1 MITNNIQTKH
11 NISFCSY
18 NKLNPNTKL
27 SVSTSFYHDY
37 ETLQK
42 SVELIENNFVN
53 GADILVYAG
62 SNGEEAI
69 SIYSM
74 LHNPERYNIYSID
87 VFKDAI
93 DYAKRGIYAVNL
105 MDEDSFLTETKPV
118 DAVHNKLKDN
128 FYRIFDKIE
137 KPLKPLNNMEDV
149 IYTISFDGIDNQK
162 YFKLKPEVKNQ
173 INFLQGDIRDIN
185 TFKTKSNSVGAVF
198 FRNALYHLTNNDLTG
213 VFRYGDMPDMKINRK
228 QILKEVFGAI
238 YKKLSTNGI
247 FIMGDHTQEHFYL
260 ADGHTPI
267 EKSVLM
273 DEKRGI
279 RIMSEPPHWKAL
291 LEIGNFIPK
300 FSKEINRMGK
310 RGVNIPLIW
319 SKIR

>member
-74 LHNPERYNIYSID
+74 LHNPERYNIYSLD

-93 DYAKRGIYAVNL
+93 DYAKRGIYAVNW

-137 KPLKPLNNMEDV
+137 KPLKPLNNMEDE

-162 YFKLKPEVKNQ
+162 YFKLKQEVKN
-173 INFLQGDIRDIN
+173 L
-185 TFKTKSNSVGAVF
+185 
-198 FRNALYHLTNNDLTG
+198 
-213 VFRYGDMPDMKINRK
+213 
-228 QILKEVFGAI
+228 LKEIFGAI

-247 FIMGDHTQEHFYL
+247 FIMGDHTQDHFYL
-260 ADGHTPI
+260 ADEHTPI

-279 RIMSEPPHWKAL
+279 RIMTEPPHWKAL

-300 FSKEINRMGK
+300 FSKEINGMGE
-310 RGVNIPLIW
+310 RGANISLIW